1 MGKVAIIFPGQGSQY
16 VGMGRDFYQN
26 FSTARKIFEEA
37 DALLN
42 YPLSKII
49 FEGPEEELRLTT
61 NTQPAILTASLS
73 IWSVLK
79 EELGVTADYV
89 AGHSLGEYS
98 SLVAAN
104 SLKFTDALLLVR
116 NRGLFMEE
124 AVPNG
129 EGTMAAIMGIETEK
143 LKEICDEI
151 TEKGYI
157 VNMANIN
164 TPNQVV
170 ISGTVAGV
178 ELASKMAKE
187 QGAKR
192 AIPLSV
198 SGPFHSTLMKPA
210 MDKLQPLIE
219 KSTVDNASIPVVMN
233 VTGLPEIEAD
243 NIKSNLIAQVI
254 SPVQWTK
261 SIETM
266 ITDGVDTF
274 IEVGP
279 GKVLTGLV
287 KKINKDV
294 ETYAIENIE
303 SFNAFKEEYNDLKGG
318 MEYDTRG

>member
-16 VGMGRDFYQN
+16 VGMGRDFYQS
-26 FSTARKIFEEA
+26 FAAAREIFAEA
-37 DALLN
+37 DSLLN
-42 YPLSKII
+42 YSLSEII
-49 FEGPEEELRLTT
+49 FEGPEDELRLTT
-61 NTQPAILTASLS
+61 NTQPAILTTSLS
-73 IWSVLK
+73 IWSVLTK
-79 EELGVTADYV
+79 EIGIRADYV

-98 SLVAAN
+98 ALVSAN
-104 SLKFTDALLLVR
+104 SLNFADAVLLVR

-129 EGTMAAIMGIETEK
+129 EGTMAAIMGIETYK

-170 ISGTVAGV
+170 ISGTAAGV
-178 ELASKMAKE
+178 ELAGKMAKE

-198 SGPFHSTLMKPA
+198 SGPFHSALMKPA

-219 KSTVDNASIPVVMN
+219 SSTVNNANIPVVMN
-233 VTGLPEIEAD
+233 VPGLPETEAAK
-243 NIKSNLIAQVI
+243 IKNNLIAQVV

-266 ITDGVDTF
+266 AANGVDTF

-294 ETYAIENIE
+294 KTYAIEDID
-303 SFNAFKEEYNDLKGG
+303 SFNSFKEEYTDLKEGF
-318 MEYDTRG
+318 

>member
-16 VGMGRDFYQN
+16 VGMGRDFYDN
-26 FSTARKIFEEA
+26 FATAKAVFEEA
-37 DALLN
+37 DDLLN
-42 YPLSKII
+42 YSLSKII
-49 FEGPEEELRLTT
+49 FEGPDEELRLTT
-61 NTQPAILTASLS
+61 NTQPAILTTSLS

-79 EELGVTADYV
+79 EELGITADYV

-116 NRGLFMEE
+116 NRGLFMED

-129 EGTMAAIMGIETEK
+129 EGTMAAIMGIEAEK
-143 LKEICDEI
+143 LKDICDEI

-170 ISGTVAGV
+170 ISGAITGV
-178 ELASKMAKE
+178 ELASKKAKE

-198 SGPFHSTLMKPA
+198 SGPFHSSLMKPA

-219 KSTVDNASIPVVMN
+219 KSHVDNASIPVVMN
-233 VTGLPEIEAD
+233 VTGHKEVDAN
-243 NIKSNLIAQVI
+243 NIKSNIISQVV

-266 ITDGVDTF
+266 IENGVDTF

-294 ETYAIENIE
+294 KTYAIEDIG
-303 SFNAFKEEYNDLKGG
+303 SFNAFKEEYIALKEGF
-318 MEYDTRG
+318 

>member
-16 VGMGRDFYQN
+16 VGMGSDFYQG
-26 FSTARKIFEEA
+26 FATARAVFEEA
-37 DALLN
+37 DSLLN
-42 YPLSKII
+42 YSLSKII

-61 NTQPAILTASLS
+61 NTQPAILTTSLS
-73 IWSVLK
+73 IWRVLK
-79 EELGVTADYV
+79 EELGITADYV

-104 SLKFTDALLLVR
+104 SLSFHEALLLVR

-129 EGTMAAIMGIETEK
+129 EGTMAAIMGIEEEK

-164 TPNQVV
+164 TPNQIV
-170 ISGTVAGV
+170 ISGTTTGV
-178 ELASKMAKE
+178 ELAGKVAKE

-219 KSTVDNASIPVVMN
+219 KSSVVNASIPVVMN
-233 VTGLPEIEAD
+233 VTGSPESDTA
-243 NIKSNLIAQVI
+243 NIKSNLIEQVI
-254 SPVQWTK
+254 SPVQWTR

-266 ITDGVDTF
+266 VENGVDTF

-294 ETYAIENIE
+294 ITYAIEDIE
-303 SFNAFKEEYNDLKGG
+303 SFNSFKEEYIALKGG
-318 MEYDTRG
+318 SKL